1 MSKNGHREPLEAS
14 IRAEGYVCGTED
26 IRSPWRRV
34 YGRRATSAA
43 QKILGAYGGEYT
55 GGGLHLRHRRY

>member
-43 QKILGAYGGEYT
+43 QKILGECLSRKLQYPKGGE
-55 GGGLHLRHRRY
+55 GLV